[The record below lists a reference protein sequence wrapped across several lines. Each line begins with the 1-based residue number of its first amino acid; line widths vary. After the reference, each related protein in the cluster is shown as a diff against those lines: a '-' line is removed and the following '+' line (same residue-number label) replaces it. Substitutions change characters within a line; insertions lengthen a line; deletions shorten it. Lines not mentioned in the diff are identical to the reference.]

1 MGRYL
6 YELINEKKE
15 LQLKLDNY
23 NNMLDK
29 NFGSEKYFAIK
40 NKHYKAMNE
49 LREKIKKLTE
59 KINFM
64 MNLKGNMDKRKW
76 KVN

>member
-40 NKHYKAMNE
+40 HKHYKSMHE

-64 MNLKGNMDKRKW
+64 MNLKGNMDKRK
-76 KVN
+76 

>member
-29 NFGSEKYFAIK
+29 NFGNEKYFAIK
-40 NKHYKAMNE
+40 HKHYKAMNE

-64 MNLKGNMDKRKW
+64 MNLKGNMDRRK
-76 KVN
+76 

>member
-29 NFGSEKYFAIK
+29 NFGSEKCFAIK
-40 NKHYKAMNE
+40 HKHYKAMNE

-64 MNLKGNMDKRKW
+64 MNLKGNMDKRK
-76 KVN
+76 

>member
-15 LQLKLDNY
+15 LQLKLNNY
-23 NNMLDK
+23 NNMLDN

-40 NKHYKAMNE
+40 HKHYKAMNE

-64 MNLKGNMDKRKW
+64 MNLKGNMDRRK
-76 KVN
+76 

>member
-40 NKHYKAMNE
+40 HKHYQAMNE
-49 LREKIKKLTE
+49 LRKKIKKLTE

-64 MNLKGNMDKRKW
+64 MNLKGNMDRRK
-76 KVN
+76 

>member
-40 NKHYKAMNE
+40 HKHYKAMNE
-49 LREKIKKLTE
+49 LELLTTE
-59 KINFM
+59 WIQFFSSKF
-64 MNLKGNMDKRKW
+64 LLYGFVAF
-76 KVN
+76 KVIS

>member
-64 MNLKGNMDKRKW
+64 MNLKGNMDKRK
-76 KVN
+76 

>member
-40 NKHYKAMNE
+40 HKHYKSMNKIQK
-49 LREKIKKLTE
+49 KIKKLTE

-64 MNLKGNMDKRKW
+64 MNLKGNMDRRK
-76 KVN
+76 

>member
-15 LQLKLDNY
+15 LQLKLNNY

-29 NFGSEKYFAIK
+29 NSAKSK
-40 NKHYKAMNE
+40 T
-49 LREKIKKLTE
+49 R
-59 KINFM
+59 
-64 MNLKGNMDKRKW
+64 
-76 KVN
+76 

>member
-1 MGRYL
+1 MGKYL

-40 NKHYKAMNE
+40 HKHYKVMNE

-64 MNLKGNMDKRKW
+64 MNLKGNMDKRK
-76 KVN
+76 

>member
-40 NKHYKAMNE
+40 CKHYKAMNE

-64 MNLKGNMDKRKW
+64 MNLKGNMDKRK
-76 KVN
+76 

>member
-15 LQLKLDNY
+15 LQLKLNNY
-23 NNMLDK
+23 NNMLDN
-29 NFGSEKYFAIK
+29 NFDSEKYFAIK
-40 NKHYKAMNE
+40 HKHYKAMNE

-64 MNLKGNMDKRKW
+64 MNLKGNMDKRK
-76 KVN
+76 